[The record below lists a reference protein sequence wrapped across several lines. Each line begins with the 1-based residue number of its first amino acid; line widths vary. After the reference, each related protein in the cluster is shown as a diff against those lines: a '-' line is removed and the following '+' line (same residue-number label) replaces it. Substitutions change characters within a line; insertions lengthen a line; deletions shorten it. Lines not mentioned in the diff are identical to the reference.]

1 MSTVLVEDDA
11 ATRAYLLDA
20 LNQCAPL
27 LPVTAATSVAT
38 GLAALQMH
46 RPKLLLVDLGLPDG
60 EGTQLILAASKM
72 DPRPEVLVISSLG
85 DETHVIRALEAGAS
99 GYLLKDESP
108 AAIGQAALKVLEGES
123 PISPAIAVHL
133 LKRFRAQ
140 SAVPAA
146 PEIQPHPL
154 SDREVDILKLIA
166 KGLRHDEVA
175 ETLGLRYSTV
185 VSYVR
190 DIYRKL
196 AVHSR
201 TEALFEARQLGLL
214 RE

>member
-1 MSTVLVEDDA
+1 M
-11 ATRAYLLDA
+11 LDA
-20 LNQCAPL
+20 LNRIASLQ
-27 LPVTAATSVAT
+27 PVNFAVDVAS
-38 GLAALQMH
+38 GMRALERY

-60 EGTQLILAASKM
+60 EGTQLIAMAAKM
-72 DPRPEVLVISSLG
+72 EPRPEVLVISSLG
-85 DETHVIRALEAGAS
+85 VESHVVRALEAGAS
-99 GYLLKDESP
+99 GYLLKDETP
-108 AAIGQAALKVLEGES
+108 EAIGVAALKVLDGES

-133 LKRFRAQ
+133 LKRFRP
-140 SAVPAA
+140 VAA
-146 PEIQPHPL
+146 PTPQEHPL

-175 ETLGLRYSTV
+175 DTLGLRYSTV

>member
-1 MSTVLVEDDA
+1 MSTLLVEDDG

-20 LNQCAPL
+20 LNRI
-27 LPVTAATSVAT
+27 V
-38 GLAALQMH
+38 ALQPVNFAVDVASGMRALERV

-60 EGTQLILAASKM
+60 EGTQLIAMAAKM
-72 DPRPEVLVISSLG
+72 EPRPEVLVISSLG
-85 DETHVIRALEAGAS
+85 DESHVVRALEAGAS
-99 GYLLKDESP
+99 GYLLKDETP
-108 AAIGQAALKVLEGES
+108 EAIGVAALKVLDGES

-133 LKRFRAQ
+133 LKRFRPM
-140 SAVPAA
+140 SEPASN
-146 PEIQPHPL
+146 PL
-154 SDREVDILKLIA
+154 SEREVDILKLIA

-175 ETLGLRYSTV
+175 DTLGLRYSTV

>member
-1 MSTVLVEDDA
+1 MSTLLVEDDG

-20 LNQCAPL
+20 LNRITSLQ
-27 LPVTAATSVAT
+27 PVNFAVDVAS
-38 GLAALQMH
+38 GMRALERY

-60 EGTQLILAASKM
+60 EGTQLIAMAAKM
-72 DPRPEVLVISSLG
+72 EPRPEVLVISSLG
-85 DETHVIRALEAGAS
+85 DESHVVRALEAGAS
-99 GYLLKDESP
+99 GYLLKDETP
-108 AAIGQAALKVLEGES
+108 EAIGVAALKVLDGES

-133 LKRFRAQ
+133 LKRFRP
-140 SAVPAA
+140 VAA
-146 PEIQPHPL
+146 PTPQDHPL

-175 ETLGLRYSTV
+175 DTLGLRYSTV

>member
-1 MSTVLVEDDA
+1 MSTLLVEDDS

-20 LNQCAPL
+20 LQRVESL
-27 LPVTAATSVAT
+27 HPVNFAVDVSSGTR
-38 GLAALQMH
+38 ALERFQ
-46 RPKLLLVDLGLPDG
+46 PKLLLVDLGLPDG
-60 EGTQLILAASKM
+60 EGTQLIALAAKM

-85 DETHVIRALEAGAS
+85 DESHVVRALEAGAS

-108 AAIGQAALKVLEGES
+108 EAIGQAALKVLDGEA

-133 LKRFRAQ
+133 LKRFRPVA
-140 SAVPAA
+140 APAA
-146 PEIQPHPL
+146 QEHPL
-154 SDREVDILKLIA
+154 SEREIDILKLIA

-175 ETLGLRYSTV
+175 DTLGLRYSTV

>member
-1 MSTVLVEDDA
+1 MSTLLVEDDG

-20 LNQCAPL
+20 LNRI
-27 LPVTAATSVAT
+27 
-38 GLAALQMH
+38 AALQPVNFAVDVASGVRALERY

-60 EGTQLILAASKM
+60 EGTQLIALAAKM
-72 DPRPEVLVISSLG
+72 EPRPEVLVISSLG
-85 DETHVIRALEAGAS
+85 DESHVVRALEAGAS
-99 GYLLKDESP
+99 GYLLKDETP
-108 AAIGQAALKVLEGES
+108 EAIGVAALKVLEGES

-133 LKRFRAQ
+133 LKRFRP
-140 SAVPAA
+140 VAA
-146 PEIQPHPL
+146 PAPQEHPL

-175 ETLGLRYSTV
+175 DTLGLRYSTV

>member
-1 MSTVLVEDDA
+1 MSTLLVEDDG

-20 LNQCAPL
+20 LSRVPAL
-27 LPVTAATSVAT
+27 APVTVAT
-38 GLAALQMH
+38 DVASGLHALDKH
-46 RPKLLLVDLGLPDG
+46 RPRLMLVDLGLPDG
-60 EGTQLILAASKM
+60 EGTQLIAHAAKM

-85 DETHVIRALEAGAS
+85 DETHVVRALEAGAS

-108 AAIGQAALKVLEGES
+108 EAIGQAALKVLDGEA

-133 LKRFRAQ
+133 LKRFRP
-140 SAVPAA
+140 VAA
-146 PEIQPHPL
+146 PEPQPHPL
-154 SDREVDILKLIA
+154 SEREVDILKLIA

>member
-1 MSTVLVEDDA
+1 MSTLLVEDDG

-20 LNQCAPL
+20 LNRI
-27 LPVTAATSVAT
+27 S
-38 GLAALQMH
+38 ALQPVNFAVDVASGMRALERF

-60 EGTQLILAASKM
+60 EGTQLIAMAAKM
-72 DPRPEVLVISSLG
+72 EPRPEVLVISSLG
-85 DETHVIRALEAGAS
+85 DESHVVRALEAGAS
-99 GYLLKDESP
+99 GYLLKDETP
-108 AAIGQAALKVLEGES
+108 DAIGVAALKVLDGES

-133 LKRFRAQ
+133 LKRFRP
-140 SAVPAA
+140 VAA
-146 PEIQPHPL
+146 PAPQEHPL

-175 ETLGLRYSTV
+175 DTLGLRYSTV

>member
-1 MSTVLVEDDA
+1 MSTLLVEDDA

-20 LNQCAPL
+20 LNRVPALAP
-27 LPVTAATSVAT
+27 VHVAT
-38 GLAALQMH
+38 DVASGTSALENY

-60 EGTQLILAASKM
+60 EGTQLIALAAKM
-72 DPRPEVLVISSLG
+72 EPRPEVLVISSLG
-85 DETHVIRALEAGAS
+85 DETHVVRALEAGAS

-108 AAIGQAALKVLEGES
+108 EAIGLAAIKVLEGEA

-133 LKRFRAQ
+133 LKRFRPVATPTPQ
-140 SAVPAA
+140 A
-146 PEIQPHPL
+146 HPL
-154 SDREVDILKLIA
+154 SEREVDILKLIA

-214 RE
+214 G

>member
-1 MSTVLVEDDA
+1 MSTLVVEDDG

-20 LNQCAPL
+20 LNRNP
-27 LPVTAATSVAT
+27 
-38 GLAALQMH
+38 ALQPVNFAVDVASGMRALDRY
-46 RPKLLLVDLGLPDG
+46 RPKLMLVDLGLPDG
-60 EGTQLILAASKM
+60 EGTQLIALAAKM
-72 DPRPEVLVISSLG
+72 EPRPEVLVISSLG
-85 DETHVIRALEAGAS
+85 DESHVVRALEAGAS
-99 GYLLKDESP
+99 GYLLKDETP
-108 AAIGQAALKVLEGES
+108 EAIGVAALKVLEGES

-133 LKRFRAQ
+133 LKRFRP
-140 SAVPAA
+140 VAA
-146 PEIQPHPL
+146 PAPQEHPL

-175 ETLGLRYSTV
+175 DTLGLRYSTV

>member
-1 MSTVLVEDDA
+1 MSTLLVEDDG

-20 LNQCAPL
+20 LNRI
-27 LPVTAATSVAT
+27 
-38 GLAALQMH
+38 AALQPVNFAVDVASGVRALERY

-60 EGTQLILAASKM
+60 EGTQLIALAAKM
-72 DPRPEVLVISSLG
+72 EPRPEVLVISSLG
-85 DETHVIRALEAGAS
+85 DESHVVRALEAGAS
-99 GYLLKDESP
+99 GYLLKDETP
-108 AAIGQAALKVLEGES
+108 EAIGVAALRVLEGES

-133 LKRFRAQ
+133 LKRFRP
-140 SAVPAA
+140 VAA
-146 PEIQPHPL
+146 PAPQEHPL

-175 ETLGLRYSTV
+175 DTLGLRYSTV

-201 TEALFEARQLGLL
+201 TEALFEARHLGLL